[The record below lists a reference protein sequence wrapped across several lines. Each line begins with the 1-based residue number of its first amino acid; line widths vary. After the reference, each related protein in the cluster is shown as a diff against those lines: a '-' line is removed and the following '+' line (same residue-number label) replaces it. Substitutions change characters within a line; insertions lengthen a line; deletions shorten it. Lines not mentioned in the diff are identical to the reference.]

1 MLHLFFMSVQNV
13 DKKNKKA
20 LKKTSYGNKGGFEI
34 NIDLAGFLVGA
45 GAGANVGYRGGEIK
59 LGLKISTGVGG
70 GVEIGIR
77 KK

>member
-1 MLHLFFMSVQNV
+1 M
-13 DKKNKKA
+13 
-20 LKKTSYGNKGGFEI
+20 
-34 NIDLAGFLVGA
+34 GA
-45 GAGANVGYRGGEIK
+45 GAGANVGYRDGEIK